1 VDDRFGVKLAMG
13 EDAEPGVGTGVGLGG
28 VVAGGGG
35 STGGGRRSSRGGSAL
50 HQNRKGSDYLAWSFI
65 FFSGVKSGLGST

>member
-1 VDDRFGVKLAMG
+1 MDDRFGVKLAMG

-28 VVAGGGG
+28 VVAGE
-35 STGGGRRSSRGGSAL
+35 GGSAL
-50 HQNRKGSDYLAWSFI
+50 HQNRKCSDYLAWSFI